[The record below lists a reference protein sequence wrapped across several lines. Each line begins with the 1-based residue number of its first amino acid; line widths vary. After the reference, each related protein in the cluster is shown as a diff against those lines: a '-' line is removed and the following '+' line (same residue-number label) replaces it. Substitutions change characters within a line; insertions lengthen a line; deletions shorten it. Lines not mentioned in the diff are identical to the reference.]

1 MSEFSDWTAIA
12 SGACAAVNAA
22 NGIAAASSL
31 FDVFSQNTTMILS
44 GWPTPWVFYPG
55 YGGPTGSGITPCLP
69 GYWAWTSNCTDPHGT
84 PNPYYPPSNNNNN
97 NPPPA
102 DNNNPPPPAE
112 DNNNPPPP
120 ADNNNP
126 PPPADNNYPPPPDD
140 NNPPPPDDHL
150 NNLVNQSN
158 STPEPAT
165 LLLVASGL
173 GGVGAMA
180 RRRKAARKA

>member
-55 YGGPTGSGITPCLP
+55 YGGPTGSGTTPCLP

-84 PNPYYPPSNNNNN
+84 PNPYYPPSNNNN